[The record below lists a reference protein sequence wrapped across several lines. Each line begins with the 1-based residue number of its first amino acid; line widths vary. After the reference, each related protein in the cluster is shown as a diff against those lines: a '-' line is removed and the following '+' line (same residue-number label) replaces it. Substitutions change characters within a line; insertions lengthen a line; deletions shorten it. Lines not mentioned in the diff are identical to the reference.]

1 MRCAIMQPTYIPWL
15 GYFDLMKQVDVF
27 VILDN
32 VKLEKSSWHVRNRIR
47 SSQGETMLTIPVS
60 LKNGRL
66 DTFINQTEI
75 NYKKPWS
82 KKHLRSIEQ
91 CYSKSDYFNQF
102 EPYLKKIISKKENFL
117 SVFTSNI
124 IREMAKYFGIDTPI
138 YFASDLDNISGQ
150 KADRLVSICKNFNT
164 EIYYSPK
171 GSSAYLDKENYGG
184 ALSKAGIKVVYQ
196 NFMSVEYKQRYSPFI
211 PFLSAIDAA
220 FNCSPDE
227 VLKLIDEGCLTEW

>member
-1 MRCAIMQPTYIPWL
+1 
-15 GYFDLMKQVDVF
+15 
-27 VILDN
+27 
-32 VKLEKSSWHVRNRIR
+32 
-47 SSQGETMLTIPVS
+47 
-60 LKNGRL
+60 
-66 DTFINQTEI
+66 
-75 NYKKPWS
+75 
-82 KKHLRSIEQ
+82 
-91 CYSKSDYFNQF
+91 
-102 EPYLKKIISKKENFL
+102 
-117 SVFTSNI
+117 
-124 IREMAKYFGIDTPI
+124 MAKYFGIDTPI